1 MIVLVLL
8 YTIALVCFVASNNA
22 SSGRSK
28 NAMVCGI
35 VAGYA
40 PHTAP
45 FRQPFALADV
55 IVARVKIMV
64 AHPTSAFI

>member
-35 VAGYA
+35 VAVDMSLGTLE
-40 PHTAP
+40 P
-45 FRQPFALADV
+45 V
-55 IVARVKIMV
+55 RVFDDTGFSEKGLRR
-64 AHPTSAFI
+64 